1 MTPLDFVFGIMVLA
15 AICMLAALSYEY
27 RQHKLE
33 KIIARMQ
40 REEAERD
47 FEESQKRQVR
57 EDFERECG

>member
-1 MTPLDFVFGIMVLA
+1 MTPLDFVFGVIALA
-15 AICMLAALSYEY
+15 VIAFIVSKVFDRKAE
-27 RQHKLE
+27 RLE

-57 EDFERECG
+57 EDFEKECG